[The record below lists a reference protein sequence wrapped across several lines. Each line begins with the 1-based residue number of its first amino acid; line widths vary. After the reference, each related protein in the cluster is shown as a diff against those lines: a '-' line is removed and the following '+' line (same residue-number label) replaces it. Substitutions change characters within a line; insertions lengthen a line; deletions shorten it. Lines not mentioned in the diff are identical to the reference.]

1 MKIELKTI
9 LMTAALLLQGGVAVA
24 QSETDSTIT
33 VGPDVMD
40 GIPVDTLV
48 KLSPEEQQ
56 KNAEDAMKKFAER
69 LKAIKEA
76 HKKKSD
82 SQQSTDDSQQSEADT
97 LGLPTGRLL
106 TSKIHLLVRT
116 YGDRVALR
124 WVPED
129 YVSWLFLID
138 GGVNVLRQK
147 EGEMKVDT
155 LAYALKPWTEE
166 QFRQKYNVNDS
177 NAMVAMGVLYGEGR
191 KTEGQTE
198 E

>member
-1 MKIELKTI
+1 
-9 LMTAALLLQGGVAVA
+9 MTAALLLQGGVAVA

-97 LGLPTGRLL
+97 LGLPTGRAHGHAASTPQ
-106 TSKIHLLVRT
+106 TSSAK
-116 YGDRVALR
+116 A
-124 WVPED
+124 
-129 YVSWLFLID
+129 
-138 GGVNVLRQK
+138 RQF
-147 EGEMKVDT
+147 GAPQAPQSIPGSV
-155 LAYALKPWTEE
+155 
-166 QFRQKYNVNDS
+166 FFIC
-177 NAMVAMGVLYGEGR
+177 
-191 KTEGQTE
+191 
-198 E
+198 